1 MTRRVGRDR
10 AVRGGAATR
19 RLVALALILVLGGC
33 AGLGGGAA
41 IDTFDLTVPATAT
54 KASGRSLQ
62 VLVPEP
68 VVDRAYDSERLLVR
82 PSDTEIA
89 YFSGAQWADRLPRLV
104 QSRLVE
110 AFERSGRFRAA
121 GRPGQGLAIDRQ
133 IIVDIRAFD
142 YRVGER
148 RVEVALSVK
157 TMDDRN
163 GRVTS
168 VREYRAEET
177 VSSDTAK
184 AVVAAFDAA
193 FGRVVGEIV
202 AGAAR

>member
-1 MTRRVGRDR
+1 MTGRIDQRRGTSGARGARFVAAF
-10 AVRGGAATR
+10 AV
-19 RLVALALILVLGGC
+19 VIALAGC
-33 AGLGGGAA
+33 TGGGSGGV
-41 IDTFDLTVPATAT
+41 DTFDLTVPAVTGPAR
-54 KASGRSLQ
+54 GRALQ

-89 YFSGAQWADRLPRLV
+89 YYTGAQWSDRLPRLV

-110 AFERSGRFRAA
+110 ALERSGRFRAA

-142 YRVGER
+142 YRAAER

-157 TMDDRN
+157 TMDDRT
-163 GRVTS
+163 GRVAS
-168 VREYRAEET
+168 VRAFQAEEP
-177 VSSDTAK
+177 VARDTAK

-202 AGAAR
+202 ADASR

>member
-1 MTRRVGRDR
+1 MTVRVGHGTGWAR
-10 AVRGGAATR
+10 ARGARHVVAFA
-19 RLVALALILVLGGC
+19 LLAALAGC
-33 AGLGGGAA
+33 AGAGGGGGV
-41 IDTFDLTVPATAT
+41 DTFDLTVPVATAKT
-54 KASGRSLQ
+54 SGRALQ

-68 VVDRAYDSERLLVR
+68 VVDRAYDGDRLVVR

-89 YFSGAQWADRLPRLV
+89 YYTGAQWSDRLPRLV

-110 AFERSGRFRAA
+110 ALERSGRFRAA

-133 IIVDIRAFD
+133 LIVDIRAFD
-142 YRVGER
+142 YRVAER
-148 RVEVALSVK
+148 RVEVVLSVK
-157 TMDDRN
+157 TMDDRT

-168 VREYRAEET
+168 VVEHRGEAA
-177 VSSDTAK
+177 VAADTAK

-193 FGRVVGEIV
+193 FGQVVGAIV